1 MKSRK
6 INKSRLT
13 LAITAGTLGALAQQA
28 VAAGFIEDSKASL
41 TLRNFY
47 INTDNRNGTASPSKQ
62 EEWGQGFILNYQ
74 SGFTQG
80 TVGFGVDALGLLG
93 VRLDGGGRAGKS
105 GLDRQPGTV
114 FPLESNGEPVHDF
127 ASLGLT
133 AKAKVSNT
141 EFRYGT
147 RSPTTTAACCRSPS
161 RAARSPRPT
170 SRTSPWLPANWST
183 PRAVT
188 PPTTAA

>member
-6 INKSRLT
+6 INKSRLA

-93 VRLDGGGRAGKS
+93 VRW
-105 GLDRQPGTV
+105 
-114 FPLESNGEPVHDF
+114 
-127 ASLGLT
+127 
-133 AKAKVSNT
+133 
-141 EFRYGT
+141 
-147 RSPTTTAACCRSPS
+147 TAAAVPARAAWTAS
-161 RAARSPRPT
+161 RAPC
-170 SRTSPWLPANWST
+170 SRWKATASRCTTSPAWA
-183 PRAVT
+183 
-188 PPTTAA
+188 

>member
-6 INKSRLT
+6 INKSRLA

-93 VRLDGGGRAGKS
+93 VAVPARA
-105 GLDRQPGTV
+105 
-114 FPLESNGEPVHDF
+114 
-127 ASLGLT
+127 AWT
-133 AKAKVSNT
+133 A
-141 EFRYGT
+141 
-147 RSPTTTAACCRSPS
+147 S
-161 RAARSPRPT
+161 RAPC
-170 SRTSPWLPANWST
+170 SRWKATASRCTTSPAWA
-183 PRAVT
+183 
-188 PPTTAA
+188 

>member
-6 INKSRLT
+6 INKSRLA

-80 TVGFGVDALGLLG
+80 TVGFGLDAMGMLG
-93 VRLDGGGRAGKS
+93 VKLDSGRGRS
-105 GLDRQPGTV
+105 GT
-114 FPLESNGEPVHDF
+114 
-127 ASLGLT
+127 GLC
-133 AKAKVSNT
+133 
-141 EFRYGT
+141 R
-147 RSPTTTAACCRSPS
+147 RIPTAAR
-161 RAARSPRPT
+161 RTPT
-170 SRTSPWLPANWST
+170 RNW
-183 PRAVT
+183 A
-188 PPTTAA
+188 